1 MQKLTE
7 PGTVRTILIQAKNR
21 QKKYEMKDIMDI
33 MMEALDYV
41 PYFERA
47 APRKEGM
54 WSMTFEENHIGRIK
68 EVVRNIRKNTS
79 LEFKYVAPPGMEDA
93 EVEATLNES
102 QEKNENT
109 ETTTTKQGPA
119 FAKFRTIHVARIE
132 DDDGMDLLLEL
143 LNELRGMGVDQHVQR
158 VSRAGDVGVPG
169 HFNITLNTTKD
180 KEKIEKLYKKDKEG
194 KLKYVLIDENPDKKH
209 VLKLDSLP
217 EEVPTKVMEAYLS
230 KYLIKPQLEITIKDF
245 TEYGLGKIELG
256 EGTVTHEGL
265 RRILPRKIWVGPGV
279 SARVA
284 TMIEKPWDRCKVL
297 CSLCKEEG
305 HKAWDCPKQT
315 NCFRCKAKTHAS
327 ADCPYCLTCRKYGH
341 PSGAYNIGLNS
352 KEDTSKEEV
361 TTEPDRTGVKT
372 INNQPKNKIQQT
384 KPNKKLAEKSGK
396 SRSPPVAQAVQESVN
411 LSDTSDEE
419 ESMGGSEEEIPWK
432 KTGTKRRQSDT
443 SDFSSPSKPK
453 KSDKGEYKPPR
464 RKGKTNK

>member
-1 MQKLTE
+1 
-7 PGTVRTILIQAKNR
+7 
-21 QKKYEMKDIMDI
+21 MDI
-33 MMEALDYV
+33 MTEALDYV
-41 PYFERA
+41 PNFERV
-47 APRKEGM
+47 APRKEGI
-54 WSMTFEENHIGRIK
+54 WSMTFDENHIGRIK
-68 EVVRNIRKNTS
+68 EVVRKIRKNTS

-102 QEKNENT
+102 EEKNEHT

-132 DDDGMDLLLEL
+132 DDDRMDLLMEL
-143 LNELRGMGVDQHVQR
+143 LNELRGMGVDQHVQI

-169 HFNITLNTTKD
+169 HFNITLNTTKH

-194 KLKYVLIDENPDKKH
+194 KLKYVLKEENRDKKH

-230 KYLIKPQLEITIKDF
+230 KYLIQPQLEITIKDF
-245 TEYGLGKIELG
+245 TEYGLGKTEVR

-279 SARVA
+279 SAQVA
-284 TMIEKPWDRCKVL
+284 TMIEQPWDQCKVL
-297 CSLCKEEG
+297 RSLCKEEG

-327 ADCPYCLTCRKYGH
+327 AHCPYCLTCRKYGH
-341 PSGAYNIGLNS
+341 PSGACNIGLNS

-361 TTEPDRTGVKT
+361 MTEPDRTGVKT
-372 INNQPKNKIQQT
+372 IDNKLKKNTANKT
-384 KPNKKLAEKSGK
+384 K
-396 SRSPPVAQAVQESVN
+396 
-411 LSDTSDEE
+411 
-419 ESMGGSEEEIPWK
+419 
-432 KTGTKRRQSDT
+432 
-443 SDFSSPSKPK
+443 
-453 KSDKGEYKPPR
+453 
-464 RKGKTNK
+464 